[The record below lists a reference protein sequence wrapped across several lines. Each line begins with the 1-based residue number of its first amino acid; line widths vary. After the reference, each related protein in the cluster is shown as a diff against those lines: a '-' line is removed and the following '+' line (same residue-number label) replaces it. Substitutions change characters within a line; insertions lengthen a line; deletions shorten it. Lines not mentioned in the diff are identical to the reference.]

1 MDGSLCPT
9 GCIYCKILHLWDF
22 YASGAQDTEVTKSL
36 TFVLTFC
43 VRHCVC
49 VHWDDKEGQ
58 KNE

>member
-1 MDGSLCPT
+1 M
-9 GCIYCKILHLWDF
+9 
-22 YASGAQDTEVTKSL
+22 SGTQDTEVTKSL
-36 TFVLTFC
+36 TFVLTFS